1 MFIII
6 TIISFSILPRLYIG
20 PGAPPQNVQGYN
32 TSSTSIRVT
41 WKEVPEDKQHGDI
54 ISYTVMYKR
63 TTNVTYKS
71 VEVTPISGK
80 FAELNG
86 LDEYTFYDIK
96 VLAATNVGNGPA
108 SNPIKV
114 QTDEDS
120 E

>member
-1 MFIII
+1 
-6 TIISFSILPRLYIG
+6 
-20 PGAPPQNVQGYN
+20 
-32 TSSTSIRVT
+32 
-41 WKEVPEDKQHGDI
+41 
-54 ISYTVMYKR
+54 MYKR

-86 LDEYTFYDIK
+86 LDKYTFYDIK
-96 VLAATNVGNGPA
+96 VLAATNEGNGPA
-108 SNPIKV
+108 SIPIKV